1 MKALYSHTI
10 QLIEPTKLLERN
22 ICDTMTVTNTLQRAF
37 DGEPSSKVSPE
48 VDIKSG
54 LNVRLNEQTEVV
66 LLYSPITVPE
76 NAGQVFQVP
85 IYCVKGTVGT
95 FLTQY
100 YFSAIIKITE
110 PNGTVSYY
118 PESGSYDGR
127 DEFNPSN
134 FPSIQYTAN
143 QIGTYTIQIFMGY
156 PEVGVSESTASVT
169 VTYALE
175 VREAIERAA
184 STPWTITDVVNRT
197 LSAGETRRVSLT
209 GGADIDKQKYFFDE
223 GQANDYSTKP
233 APEFFFT
240 RGTLRGALDTVGAF
254 IHGIPRLQ
262 GDYQTIKYLELGKEN
277 PFTGKLP
284 APIYV
289 DEQIAGDEYAN
300 VLDSP
305 AQNLLNTTDRASG
318 AVVEPSADGWRAL
331 NSTGGE
337 WLIAANTMTI
347 ITDTPFYQVEKLEL
361 KWGTGGS
368 TLDATAYL
376 YEAAEY
382 DVLSSY
388 TGEAYPY
395 SKGWALRYAQ
405 GGQEITGLNFVL
417 DSALGGKDQNYAIV
431 NILQALGVNVSNGA
445 DFANNLFYRVTYIP
459 IAELR
464 VTQKKPY
471 LTHNGAGSLIYNQGG
486 NTIESEYY
494 GQKLKGVI
502 ARIGNKVNRRTYI
515 IRRLKN
521 LPQIGQTFYPDG
533 VPERITNV
541 DREFNTAYIKATVT
555 SVPNFNRIAEYTGV
569 NSNYRLYDI
578 SEKQSVDRFVHY
590 EETCVISN
598 SKHNGG
604 KPMLSP
610 LGMLQYRRMFVVGSA
625 GNDNDAKITGIMIT
639 GKTGRTIDDAMKDT
653 ATPTITKSCASFG
666 FGNSLVFYSNMTD
679 NYGAGRQSTSYD
691 LDGQTKRASRQVQYG
706 DGLGNISTIGVS
718 LAPYI
723 VFNDGGAFSYPEG
736 NRGANPYFSTGD
748 YPLFISKDSR
758 EAMHFT
764 YQLHHQADNFDIVI
778 GNGLCKYNPLVA
790 AKTKELH
797 FILYTKQ
804 FDKTNPRFEG
814 GATYTDITSLN
825 NDQPFPSYLGGDHD
839 DTQNWFSLPISEMK
853 EYIPAGRTYY
863 SWAICAMKDDT
874 GFPEEIIIAQNYPDG
889 ITSET
894 ELSDIYFT
902 FVDNSVLATLGMA
915 E

>member
-22 ICDTMTVTNTLQRAF
+22 ICDTMTVTNYLGHYYEGGTMLVTDYSISGGGASYMERSSNNVFTPYQAGAQFTPPRITDLYNINDTVIGISFSWGDCTITAIAPSGTRNELPINQTQAVTL
-37 DGEPSSKVSPE
+37 
-48 VDIKSG
+48 
-54 LNVRLNEQTEVV
+54 TE
-66 LLYSPITVPE
+66 E
-76 NAGQVFQVP
+76 
-85 IYCVKGTVGT
+85 
-95 FLTQY
+95 
-100 YFSAIIKITE
+100 
-110 PNGTVSYY
+110 
-118 PESGSYDGR
+118 GSYTFEYDGALLGISGTNITPYAYTMTYSIGVFK
-127 DEFNPSN
+127 DLPS
-134 FPSIQYTAN
+134 YTD
-143 QIGTYTIQIFMGY
+143 
-156 PEVGVSESTASVT
+156 
-169 VTYALE
+169 
-175 VREAIERAA
+175 
-184 STPWTITDVVNRT
+184 WTITDVVNRI
-197 LSAGETRRVSLT
+197 LSAGETRRVSLA
-209 GGADIDKQKYFFDE
+209 GGTDIDKQKYFFDAE
-223 GQANDYSTKP
+223 QANDYSTKP

-679 NYGAGRQSTSYD
+679 NYGAGKQSTSYE
-691 LDGQTKRASRQVQYG
+691 LNGQTRRASRQVQYG

-778 GNGLCKYNPLVA
+778 GNGLCKYNPLVT
-790 AKTKELH
+790 AKLK
-797 FILYTKQ
+797 
-804 FDKTNPRFEG
+804 PMRFG
-814 GATYTDITSLN
+814 YMTYTIDKIDPKISTWDDYTSAGF
-825 NDQPFPSYLGGDHD
+825 FPSVTTSGNTICIHASD
-839 DTQNWFSLPISEMK
+839 
-853 EYIPAGRTYY
+853 IPNKSDEASSSGAKTYY
-863 SWAICAMKDDT
+863 SWMIYTPAQGND
-874 GFPEEIIIAQNYPDG
+874 PLEVVIAQNYPDG
-889 ITSET
+889 IPVGSAPK
-894 ELSDIYFT
+894 DIYFN